1 MRLGCVSMCCLSAH
15 EWAKSQ
21 FHQSCKHVCKTTPL
35 KSWVHPL
42 RAGIEPQTLAR
53 RCIANIKDECAHDY
67 GGCWRGDYKV
77 NGRAQTYHACKDN
90 IQLYKVPCLAPL
102 LCSHLF

>member
-1 MRLGCVSMCCLSAH
+1 MFCGMPVRVMHAAILRELFMRLGCVSMCCLSAH

-42 RAGIEPQTLAR
+42 RAGIEPQALAR

-67 GGCWRGDYKV
+67 GGCWMVEIRV
-77 NGRAQTYHACKDN
+77 RRN
-90 IQLYKVPCLAPL
+90 
-102 LCSHLF
+102 